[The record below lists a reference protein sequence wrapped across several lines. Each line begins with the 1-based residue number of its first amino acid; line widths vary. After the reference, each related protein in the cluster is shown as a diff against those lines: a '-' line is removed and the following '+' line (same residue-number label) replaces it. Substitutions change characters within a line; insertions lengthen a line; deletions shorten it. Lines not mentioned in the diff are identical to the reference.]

1 MDRKPRGFLKIS
13 LLINVTFSLLAC
25 RSAYVSSMSLPHGLQ
40 QSGLLSF
47 GSRGMVFLPG
57 TGWDGEGGRGGGS
70 PLEGNRAPSVWPPL
84 LPDPLER
91 VLVWTLITAYISM
104 SVLDLEFHKARSE
117 LYVFALSNITSSI
130 YTVCFCSPWCNMTK
144 FQPCAS
150 HMQVRAQLGCVAWL
164 R

>member
-13 LLINVTFSLLAC
+13 FLINLTFSSLAC
-25 RSAYVSSMSLPHGLQ
+25 RSAIVDSVCLPHGVQLP
-40 QSGLLSF
+40 GLLSS

-57 TGWDGEGGRGGGS
+57 TGWDGAGGRGGGS

-91 VLVWTLITAYISM
+91 VCIWALITVYISM
-104 SVLDLEFHKARSE
+104 SVLDLGLHKARPA

-150 HMQVRAQLGCVAWL
+150 HM
-164 R
+164 